1 MLIDASANIQARNNA
16 TGCVPLH
23 AAAGQGH
30 LAAVQALLA
39 HAAPHMPRTT
49 SGELPVD
56 FAREHGHH
64 ECADYLEHYRPPAA
78 ATFKYQWY
86 HGTLDR
92 AESTATLRQHV
103 RSMAAESQANGN
115 ADSGTAEDDALVL
128 TNFSSGVFLVRISAK
143 TGDYVLTLLYEN
155 QPKNFI
161 IQKYVSTVSTDDT

>member
-1 MLIDASANIQARNNA
+1 MLIEANANIQARNNE

-23 AAAGQGH
+23 AAASQGH
-30 LAAVQALLA
+30 LGAVQALLA

-49 SGELPVD
+49 SGELPID

-64 ECADYLEHYRPPAA
+64 ECAAYLEQYRPPAA
-78 ATFKYQWY
+78 GTFRYQWY

-103 RSMAAESQANGN
+103 RTMAAESLANGN
-115 ADSGTAEDDALVL
+115 ADSSTTGADDDALL
-128 TNFSSGVFLVRISAK
+128 TNFSSGVFLVRFSAK

-161 IQKYVSTVSTDDT
+161 IQKYVSC